1 MDFVFNLRFIILMPE
16 THTYTATLTSEQIT
30 KLKTLLQ
37 QRDFEFKEVP
47 YAHFGAAKGKV
58 QLSAY
63 QSGKLVVQGKEAKE
77 FIEFT
82 LEPEILGEAKL
93 GYEQHHNPEYY
104 VPHIGVDESGKGDF
118 FGPLTIVGVY
128 ADETAI
134 RALLELGVRDSKTI
148 SSDKKCS
155 QLAEEIKKT
164 KGVRYD
170 TIAILPE
177 KYNQLQKKMG
187 SVNEVLGWGH
197 AKVIENL
204 LEKTSCQRAVCDQFA
219 RTEWTIKKHLGKLG
233 KTIHLH
239 QQHKAESDPVVAAA
253 SILAR
258 ATFVG
263 WMQNKGRQLNQTI
276 PLGASARVKQVATE
290 LIEKLG
296 KEEVAKLVKTHF
308 KTWNEVTLG
317 GL

>member
-1 MDFVFNLRFIILMPE
+1 MPE
-16 THTYTATLTSEQIT
+16 THTYTTSLTSEQIT
-30 KLKTLLQ
+30 KLKTLLKE
-37 QRDFEFKEVP
+37 RDFEFKETP
-47 YAHFGAAKGKV
+47 YAHFSASKSKV
-58 QLSAY
+58 QLTAY
-63 QSGKLVVQGKEAKE
+63 QSGKLVVQGKEAKD

-93 GYEQHHNPEYY
+93 GYEQYHNPEYFI
-104 VPHIGVDESGKGDF
+104 PHIGVDESGKGDF
-118 FGPLTIVGVY
+118 FGPLVIVGAY
-128 ADETAI
+128 ANEEAI

-148 SSDKKCS
+148 TSDKKCS

-164 KGVRYD
+164 RGVRYEV
-170 TIAILPE
+170 IAILPE

-204 LEKTSCQRAVCDQFA
+204 LETTPCQRAVCDQFA
-219 RTEWTIKKHLGKLG
+219 RTEWTIKKYLGKLG
-233 KTIHLH
+233 KTIHVH

-258 ATFVG
+258 STFVN
-263 WMQNKGRQLNQTI
+263 WLQNKGRELNLTI
-276 PLGASARVKQVATE
+276 PLGASSRVKQVAAE

-296 KEEVAKLVKTHF
+296 PDKVAKLVKTHF
-308 KTWNEVTLG
+308 KTWNEINHSA
-317 GL
+317 